1 MSHFIVSIFG
11 IPTER
16 SPSDWLLQNSQSE
29 SSHSVEL
36 DTNEN
41 SVCEVCFLATTGA
54 GRVLSD
60 WRTGELPAWVQF
72 IRSSDKERF
81 CPHGPPCMDPNHL
94 AQPARIVPSSQS
106 FRLYALNAS

>member
-60 WRTGELPAWVQF
+60 WRTGELPAWV
-72 IRSSDKERF
+72 
-81 CPHGPPCMDPNHL
+81 
-94 AQPARIVPSSQS
+94 
-106 FRLYALNAS
+106 